1 MTSTSATLPW
11 WQSLP
16 ADYYLHPF
24 DTSLDRSDPLK
35 VLATAAVDQVAR
47 SALGTVMALALMPS
61 LGTPRARATERER
74 LSFYAPLGGADADQV
89 FVAPPVV
96 SVRTRKASGWGLG
109 FDETVCERLSFDS
122 PFEPLNPALREDYAK
137 QDRNR
142 RATAL
147 YIRRPLGRP
156 RPTLV
161 FVHGYLLDDPRLN
174 SRAFCLPWLFRHG
187 YDVLLPSLPFHGPR
201 AERLHPYS
209 GYGFFAGGLART
221 NESMLQGVCDL
232 RVWTQ
237 ELLNRGAPQVGISGL
252 SLGGYMTA
260 MLSTVESRLAFA
272 IPNSPVVAA
281 ADMAMEWQPLGG
293 LMRRSV
299 LTNGWTFP
307 ELRQSMALHSPLSRP
322 PRVDAHR
329 LLVIGGA
336 GDRFTSPRFVSLLHR
351 HWTGSQLHWFPGNH
365 LLHLQQ
371 GRYLRLMKKFMDRN
385 VNRDSPHQPSSARD

>member
-1 MTSTSATLPW
+1 MTSLAALIRARPGGGVLLTSPGGNLSAGDAATL
-11 WQSLP
+11 
-16 ADYYLHPF
+16 
-24 DTSLDRSDPLK
+24 
-35 VLATAAVDQVAR
+35 
-47 SALGTVMALALMPS
+47 
-61 LGTPRARATERER
+61 
-74 LSFYAPLGGADADQV
+74 
-89 FVAPPVV
+89 
-96 SVRTRKASGWGLG
+96 G
-109 FDETVCERLSFDS
+109 FGEAVCERLSFDS
-122 PFEPLNPALREDYAK
+122 PFEPLNPALREDYARNE
-137 QDRNR
+137 RNR

-147 YIRRPLGRP
+147 YIRRPMGKP
-156 RPTLV
+156 RPTLI
-161 FVHGYLLDDPRLN
+161 FVHGYLLDDPRVN
-174 SRAFCLPWLFRHG
+174 SRAFCLPWLFRMG

-209 GYGFFAGGLART
+209 GYGFFGGGLART
-221 NESMLQGVCDL
+221 NESMLQGVSDL

-299 LTNGWTFP
+299 LTDGWTFS

-322 PRVDAHR
+322 PRLDAGR
-329 LLVIGGA
+329 LMVIGGA
-336 GDRFTSPRFVSLLHR
+336 GDRFTSPRFVSLLHQ
-351 HWTGSQLHWFPGNH
+351 HWAGSDVHWFPGNH

-385 VNRDSPHQPSSARD
+385 VHPDAPDQPALAAR

>member
-1 MTSTSATLPW
+1 MTSTTAARPW

-16 ADYYLHPF
+16 ADYYRHPYA
-24 DTSLDRSDPLK
+24 TLLDRSDPLK
-35 VLATAAVDQVAR
+35 VLTTAAVDQVAR
-47 SALGTVMALALMPS
+47 TALGSVMALALMRS
-61 LGTPRARATERER
+61 LGTPRARAIERER
-74 LSFYAPLGGADADQV
+74 LRFYAPLADADADAV
-89 FVAPPVV
+89 YIAPPAVP
-96 SVRTRKASGWGLG
+96 VRTRKTSGWGLG
-109 FDETVCERLSFDS
+109 FGEAVCERLSFDS
-122 PFEPLNPALREDYAK
+122 PFEPLNPALREDYARNE
-137 QDRNR
+137 RNR

-147 YIRRPLGRP
+147 YIRRPMGKP
-156 RPTLV
+156 RPTLI
-161 FVHGYLLDDPRLN
+161 FVHGYLLDDPRVN
-174 SRAFCLPWLFRHG
+174 SRAFCLPWLFRMG

-209 GYGFFAGGLART
+209 GYGFFGGGLART
-221 NESMLQGVCDL
+221 NESMLQGVSDL

-260 MLSTVESRLAFA
+260 MLSAVESRLAFA

-281 ADMAMEWQPLGG
+281 ADMAMEWQPLGT

-299 LTNGWTFP
+299 LTDGWTFP

-322 PRVDAHR
+322 PRLDPGR
-329 LLVIGGA
+329 LMVIGGA
-336 GDRFTSPRFVSLLHR
+336 GDRFTSPRFVSLLHQ
-351 HWTGSQLHWFPGNH
+351 HWSGSDVHWFPGNH

-385 VNRDSPHQPSSARD
+385 VYPNAADQPPPAPH